1 MSVLEKPVLYSVEVA
16 VLGGTHLHR
25 FGKYPT
31 QVIGVLVAGF
41 VRNRFQRIV
50 RLDQQGGYF

>member
-1 MSVLEKPVLYSVEVA
+1 VEVA